1 MAFLI
6 NLTTIKVDKKV
17 FISLGHLYAMMY
29 FCIFIIVPCFHLHTK
44 RKVRRRSA
52 KLQLEKLIENETSVT
67 DKQREKVP
75 TATEQSL
82 DKEIAEASK
91 S

>member
-1 MAFLI
+1 
-6 NLTTIKVDKKV
+6 
-17 FISLGHLYAMMY
+17 MMY
-29 FCIFIIVPCFHLHTK
+29 FCVFIIVPCFYLHMK
-44 RKVRRRSA
+44 RKVRRTSA
-52 KLQLEKLIENETSVT
+52 KLQPEKLIENETLDT